1 MYSGI
6 ESFNCA
12 KQRMWAFN
20 SVTSAHGLKTGDEIY
35 GYELDMNV
43 DGTLDGGGQ
52 YVGLYIA
59 GIGDLTACANA
70 DGIRVQRLRNNLYK
84 WQYGLRIFDSIT
96 GINITDATTYS
107 IFASGSAPIVRRK
120 TTKTEVGHLYTR
132 FRHLKRHGG

>member
-1 MYSGI
+1 VAANAPSSENFVAMYSGI

-59 GIGDLTACANA
+59 GIGDLSACANA

-96 GINITDATTYS
+96 GISINDATTYS
-107 IFASGSAPIVRRK
+107 I
-120 TTKTEVGHLYTR
+120 
-132 FRHLKRHGG
+132 